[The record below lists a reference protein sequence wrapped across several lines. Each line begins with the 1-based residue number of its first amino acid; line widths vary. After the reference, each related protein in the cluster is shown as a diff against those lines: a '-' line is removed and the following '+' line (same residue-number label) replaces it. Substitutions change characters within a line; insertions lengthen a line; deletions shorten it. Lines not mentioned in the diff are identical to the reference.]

1 MKAKYLIFIGT
12 ALALA
17 TTSSFAVA
25 QSGGT
30 GTQIKLSPQ
39 NTQLLCKEFPLNSRC
54 TGSGTK
60 PSVSPSSTMTEP
72 SPSVSPPSTMT
83 EPSTSPSSTTTEPSP
98 GASPSSTTTAPGT
111 RRHNSTEPGTT
122 TPPIGTPPGAGSQ
135 KKPYVTPQ

>member
-1 MKAKYLIFIGT
+1 MKAKYLTFIGT

-17 TTSSFAVA
+17 ATSGVAVA

-30 GTQIKLSPQ
+30 STQFKLSPQ
-39 NTQLLCKEFPLNSRC
+39 GTQLLCKEFPLNSRC
-54 TGSGTK
+54 TGSETK
-60 PSVSPSSTMTEP
+60 PSASPASTTTEP

-83 EPSTSPSSTTTEPSP
+83 EPSASPPSSTTEPSP
-98 GASPSSTTTAPGT
+98 SVSPPSTTTEPGT
-111 RRHNSTEPGTT
+111 RRHNTTEPGTT